1 MKENQKQFLMFFLE
15 NTSILNIKIEYNEE
29 KDVNFIENNPDTL
42 LCAQSVFRKT
52 FTSTETEPEHRDED

>member
-1 MKENQKQFLMFFLE
+1 MFFLE